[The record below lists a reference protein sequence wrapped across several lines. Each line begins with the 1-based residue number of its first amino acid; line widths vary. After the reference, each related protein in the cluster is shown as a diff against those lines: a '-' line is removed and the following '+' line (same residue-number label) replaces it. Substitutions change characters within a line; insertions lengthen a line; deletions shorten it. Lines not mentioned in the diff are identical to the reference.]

1 MWGRE
6 YRPTLGS
13 IFFPSETNED
23 VPGNAKEEVVP
34 YVYTNSAELV
44 G

>member
-1 MWGRE
+1 MGEGIQTNLRE
-6 YRPTLGS
+6 H
-13 IFFPSETNED
+13 FFPSETNED

-34 YVYTNSAELV
+34 FVYTNSADI